1 MNSDDLLILYTQI
14 TCTLIPM
21 LLEDEPQPLH
31 NSAWTGRMKTEE
43 LMDPLRTNDNRF
55 RDVNRM
61 DRGTFR
67 RLLSFLTVVVLWM
80 EHT

>member
-1 MNSDDLLILYTQI
+1 
-14 TCTLIPM
+14 M

-55 RDVNRM
+55 REVNRM
-61 DRGTFR
+61 DRRTFR
-67 RLLSFLTVVVLWM
+67 RLLLFLNEEGDLKGSRYISTA
-80 EHT
+80 EHLMIFIHIYTY

>member
-31 NSAWTGRMKTEE
+31 NSAWTGRMKTE
-43 LMDPLRTNDNRF
+43 N
-55 RDVNRM
+55 
-61 DRGTFR
+61 
-67 RLLSFLTVVVLWM
+67 
-80 EHT
+80 